1 MGVQHRILPPL
12 RGFCI
17 FFHFLAG
24 GFWHFLTR
32 ATCHE
37 MGLKEVV
44 MVVLVVRW
52 CGGNDGGGGAEVAT
66 LAA

>member
-1 MGVQHRILPPL
+1 
-12 RGFCI
+12 
-17 FFHFLAG
+17 LAG

-44 MVVLVVRW
+44 MVVVRW

-66 LAA
+66 LAK